1 MNSDEA
7 SLQVCGILFPLGK
20 VVWYIL
26 SLFLSA
32 SRKIPIAAG
41 MKASHKHYNKC
52 GSIDESII
60 SLVITRLLRVCGDD
74 AVPTSIEC
82 TLFLDEERIRM

>member
-1 MNSDEA
+1 
-7 SLQVCGILFPLGK
+7 
-20 VVWYIL
+20 
-26 SLFLSA
+26 
-32 SRKIPIAAG
+32 